1 MSKFVV
7 FLESEHNSV
16 ARRVEEVLSVEKE
29 LVNGENIPKVV
40 FKDGEFIYVEL
51 QTFSDIINMLN
62 ENS

>member
-1 MSKFVV
+1 MGKFVV